1 MDGVEDGVMVTSIQE
16 NGPASKS
23 DLKRRDVI
31 TAVDGRSVVTA
42 AQLRN
47 EVRRKQAGSAVTLEI
62 IRQSKPMKIK
72 VHPEEWPEA
81 KGTKEKG
88 E

>member
-1 MDGVEDGVMVTSIQE
+1 M
-16 NGPASKS
+16 
-23 DLKRRDVI
+23 I

-47 EVRRKQAGSAVTLEI
+47 EVRRKNAGQPVTLEI

-72 VHPEEWPEA
+72 VSPEVWPEA
-81 KGTKEKG
+81 KGAKDKG